1 MSFSINGFRS
11 NLIGGGARP
20 SLFEVSLNFPTL
32 SPSSA
37 TTTTTDSAETTVIP
51 SSKFLIKGA
60 SIPTSTIGTY
70 DVNFHGKQI
79 RIAGDR
85 TFETWDTTIIND
97 EGFEIR
103 HKLEKW
109 MDMIQNHTIN
119 TRSEELGTI
128 HEGTNADYKKDLT
141 ISQYSQA
148 GVHLRSYQFVGAF
161 PSNLSAIALDWGTA
175 SEIEEYTCT
184 WTYDD
189 WMPGGNVP
197 DPQSVSHHLFPF
209 DQHS

>member
-103 HKLEKW
+103 HKLENW
-109 MDMIQNHTIN
+109 MELIQNHKLN
-119 TRSEELGTI
+119 TRSEDLGTSTY
-128 HEGTNADYKKDLT
+128 EGENADYKQQLT
-141 ISQYSQA
+141 VTQYSKQ
-148 GVHLRSYQFVGAF
+148 GSSLRQYKFIGAF
-161 PSNLSAIALDWGTA
+161 PTTLSAIALDWGT
-175 SEIEEYTCT
+175 SEIEEFTCS
-184 WTYDD
+184 WTYDRWEAKD
-189 WMPGGNVP
+189 TSSARNTIGE
-197 DPQSVSHHLFPF
+197 
-209 DQHS
+209 

>member
-103 HKLEKW
+103 HKLENW
-109 MDMIQNHTIN
+109 MELIQNHKLN
-119 TRSEELGTI
+119 TRSEDLGTSTY
-128 HEGTNADYKKDLT
+128 EGENADYKKDLT
-141 ISQYSQA
+141 VTQYSKQ
-148 GVHLRSYQFVGAF
+148 GSSLRQYKFIGAF
-161 PSNLSAIALDWGTA
+161 PTTLSAIALDWGT
-175 SEIEEYTCT
+175 SEIEEFTCS
-184 WTYDD
+184 WTYDR
-189 WMPGGNVP
+189 WEAKATSSAARKTIGE
-197 DPQSVSHHLFPF
+197 
-209 DQHS
+209 

>member
-103 HKLEKW
+103 HKLENW
-109 MDMIQNHTIN
+109 MELIQNHKLN
-119 TRSEELGTI
+119 TRSEDLGTSTY
-128 HEGTNADYKKDLT
+128 EGENADYKKDLT
-141 ISQYSQA
+141 VTQYSKQ
-148 GVHLRSYQFVGAF
+148 GSSLRQYKFIGAF
-161 PSNLSAIALDWGTA
+161 PTTLSAIALDWGT
-175 SEIEEYTCT
+175 SEIEEFTCS
-184 WTYDD
+184 WTYDRWEAKD
-189 WMPGGNVP
+189 TSSAKRNTIGE
-197 DPQSVSHHLFPF
+197 
-209 DQHS
+209 

>member
-1 MSFSINGFRS
+1 MSFSINGCRA

-103 HKLEKW
+103 HKLENW
-109 MDMIQNHTIN
+109 MELIQNHKLN
-119 TRSEELGTI
+119 TRSEDLGTSTY
-128 HEGTNADYKKDLT
+128 EGENADYKKDLT
-141 ISQYSQA
+141 VTQYSKQ
-148 GVHLRSYQFVGAF
+148 GSSLRQYNFIGAF
-161 PSNLSAIALDWGTA
+161 PTTLSAIALDWGT
-175 SEIEEYTCT
+175 SEIEEFTCS
-184 WTYDD
+184 WTYDRWEAKD
-189 WMPGGNVP
+189 TSTAARNTIGE
-197 DPQSVSHHLFPF
+197 
-209 DQHS
+209 

>member
-103 HKLEKW
+103 HKLENW
-109 MDMIQNHTIN
+109 MELIQNHKLN
-119 TRSEELGTI
+119 TRSEDLGTSTY
-128 HEGTNADYKKDLT
+128 EGENADYKKDLT
-141 ISQYSQA
+141 VTQYSKQ
-148 GVHLRSYQFVGAF
+148 GSSLRQYKFIGAF
-161 PSNLSAIALDWGTA
+161 PTTLSAIALDWGT
-175 SEIEEYTCT
+175 SEIEEFTCS
-184 WTYDD
+184 WTYDRWEAKD
-189 WMPGGNVP
+189 TSSARNTIGE
-197 DPQSVSHHLFPF
+197 
-209 DQHS
+209 

>member
-85 TFETWDTTIIND
+85 TFETWDTNIIND
-97 EGFEIR
+97 
-103 HKLEKW
+103 
-109 MDMIQNHTIN
+109 
-119 TRSEELGTI
+119 
-128 HEGTNADYKKDLT
+128 
-141 ISQYSQA
+141 
-148 GVHLRSYQFVGAF
+148 
-161 PSNLSAIALDWGTA
+161 
-175 SEIEEYTCT
+175 
-184 WTYDD
+184 
-189 WMPGGNVP
+189 
-197 DPQSVSHHLFPF
+197 
-209 DQHS
+209 